1 MMMMYVCEGI
11 VNLAIVESISMDLS
25 FAFDVLSGFFSHF
38 NDVLTFSFMD
48 MNIEEFEE
56 KYEEFEDKIWRNT
69 SIHSVIPLFTMN
81 GSINK

>member
-25 FAFDVLSGFFSHF
+25 FAFDVLSGFVSHF